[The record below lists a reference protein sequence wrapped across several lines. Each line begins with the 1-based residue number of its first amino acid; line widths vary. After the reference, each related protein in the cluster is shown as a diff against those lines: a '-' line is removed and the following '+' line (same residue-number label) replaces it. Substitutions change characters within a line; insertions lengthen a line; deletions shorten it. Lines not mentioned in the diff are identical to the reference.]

1 MCLMSHKSWETF
13 AGSRQVTHPHPSFS
27 PDGNAIL
34 FSTDKDGKPA
44 VYLAKLP
51 EQREMLRVS

>member
-1 MCLMSHKSWETF
+1 
-13 AGSRQVTHPHPSFS
+13 VTHPHPSFT
-27 PDGNAIL
+27 PDGNTIL

-51 EQREMLRVS
+51 EQREMLSVS